1 MAKRLQKARR
11 AFDIKDIDMAKKAHS
26 PELIKKQM
34 QENEQHVSTGQY
46 LGEFVYGAI
55 DGTITTF
62 AVVAGAEGASLSP
75 GIVVIL
81 GFANLLADGF
91 SMASGNFLSERTQ
104 RDFIEKER
112 KREEWEIE
120 NVRDGEV
127 QEIREIFSK
136 KGFRGKDLEKAVE
149 IITSDKKVWV
159 DTMMADELGLLES
172 PKNPLKTAATT
183 YFGFLL
189 IGVIPLLAYVL
200 AYFFDF
206 FRQNTFTMAVVMTF
220 IALFVI
226 GVIKRYVTKNSIW
239 KSAIETVLIG
249 GLAATIAY
257 YVGFFLRWVAGLGG
271 I

>member
-1 MAKRLQKARR
+1 MVKRLQKARR
-11 AFDIKDIDMAKKAHS
+11 AFDTKDIGMVKRAHS

-55 DGTITTF
+55 DGTVTTF
-62 AVVAGAEGASLSP
+62 AVVAGAAGASLSP

-104 RDFIEKER
+104 RDFIQKER

-120 NVRDGEV
+120 NVPEGEV
-127 QEIREIFSK
+127 QEIREIFIK
-136 KGFRGKDLEKAVE
+136 KGFKGKDLDRTVQ
-149 IITSDKKVWV
+149 IITSNKKVWV

-172 PKNPLKTAATT
+172 PKNPLKTASTT
-183 YFGFLL
+183 YFGFLS
-189 IGVIPLLAYVL
+189 IGIIPLLAYVL

-206 FRQNTFTMAVVMTF
+206 FKQNTFTIAVVMTV
-220 IALFVI
+220 IALFVK
-226 GVIKRYVTKNSIW
+226 GAIKRYVTKNSLW
-239 KSAIETVLIG
+239 KSAIETILIG

-257 YVGFFLRWVAGLGG
+257 YVGFLLRWVAGLSG